1 LVYID
6 SNFLFLSEYDVIQQG
21 VLKNM
26 DAKINFSSYSLD
38 ELYACAE
45 SIDRDLYPERAKEI
59 AEIIRQKES
68 ESPEEIN
75 KTKQTGDKASKFDR
89 LIAAFIDL
97 AIALISLIP
106 IVYYVGFD
114 AFQEPTLTFI
124 AAVFFYGL
132 LTTLILHGYL
142 LYYYGQ
148 TIGKHYMSIR
158 IENLDGSKATLS
170 TIYLKRMLP
179 MQLIGFVPSV
189 GQFISG
195 IVNPLFIFGKQRRC
209 LHDYVAKTK
218 VSYTDT

>member
-1 LVYID
+1 
-6 SNFLFLSEYDVIQQG
+6 
-21 VLKNM
+21 M

-38 ELYACAE
+38 ELYTCAE
-45 SIDRDLYPERAKEI
+45 SIDRDLYPQRAKEI
-59 AEIIRQKES
+59 DDIIRQKET
-68 ESPEEIN
+68 ECPEEIN
-75 KTKQTGDKASKFDR
+75 KTKQAGDKASKFDR
-89 LIAAFIDL
+89 LVASLIDL
-97 AIALISLIP
+97 AIAVISLIP
-106 IVYYVGFD
+106 IFYFVGLD
-114 AFQEPTLTFI
+114 AFTEPTITFI
-124 AAVFFYGL
+124 GAVFFYGL
-132 LTTLILHGYL
+132 LTTLIFHGYL